1 VKVEHIWSHA
11 NEKLLNKLAA
21 THRRAEDLRVA
32 LEAQRIEQIAKAMSK
47 AQQIRTTGKMPKKV
61 FARWCWR

>member
-1 VKVEHIWSHA
+1 
-11 NEKLLNKLAA
+11 
-21 THRRAEDLRVA
+21 VA

-47 AQQIRTTGKMPKKV
+47 AQQIRTTGKMPNKF